1 METKD
6 YNIQEGLE
14 YVFTMLKTDYF
25 GSFMRSKASGRS
37 VASCIVNSLYQ
48 TKTIQ
53 YYTPEGVKYLQDVL
67 NDIVASLAKVS
78 ITSEPQSEEQFPLC
92 YGEDYVSKFKVL
104 GKVIKLPYLF
114 QNLLGKTEN
123 YQKMKLSRKTDRYYN
138 AFKEEELKQINAA
151 IRTIA
156 INIASINLVY
166 DEELEKNAVAV
177 SKMLYAKYRKNNC
190 V

>member
-1 METKD
+1 S
-6 YNIQEGLE
+6 
-14 YVFTMLKTDYF
+14 MLKGGYI
-25 GSFMRSKASGRS
+25 GSFMKTKSTGRH
-37 VASCIVNSLYQ
+37 VVSCISNNSPTSEVL
-48 TKTIQ
+48 Q
-53 YYTPEGVKYLQDVL
+53 YYSLEGVRYLQNVL

-114 QNLLGKTEN
+114 QNLLGKTEG
-123 YQKMKLSRKTDRYYN
+123 YQKMKLSRKSDRYYN
-138 AFKEEELKQINAA
+138 MFKEEELKQINSA

-166 DEELEKNAVAV
+166 DEELEKNAVTI
-177 SKMLYAKYRKNNC
+177 SKMLYEKYRK
-190 V
+190 

>member
-6 YNIQEGLE
+6 YNIQEGLT
-14 YVFTMLKTDYF
+14 YATGLIRSNYIGLFLKSPKSGYF
-25 GSFMRSKASGRS
+25 DISSIINSRDRNGISF
-37 VASCIVNSLYQ
+37 
-48 TKTIQ
+48 
-53 YYTPEGVKYLQDVL
+53 YYSPEGVKYLQNVL

-114 QNLLGKTEN
+114 QNLLGKKGKW
-123 YQKMKLSRKTDRYYN
+123 QRMHLSDRGDFYYN
-138 AFKEEELKQINAA
+138 KFKEEELKQINAG

-166 DEELEKNAVAV
+166 DEELEKSIRA
-177 SKMLYAKYRKNNC
+177 RK
-190 V
+190 